1 MRTIALITLTTM
13 LACETTDAETEET
26 TDDTTARQVP
36 DGMTDF
42 SEEEELA
49 GGMPKHGDE
58 FTWFENFENFES
70 AEQQPTEWRAARVKT
85 GVYMA
90 TIDEVYANECS
101 PLKPGDEFGARV
113 RKDAEGQ
120 TILNRGLLEADGH
133 RLRYNRVKDAPLRDY
148 EDCFVVEIT
157 DGMGTLEDNRTMQM
171 DFKISVTL
179 EGSDC
184 PVADPCVDSYS
195 TYLDYQPP
203 LEDLIDD
210 LHEFESPLD

>member
-13 LACETTDAETEET
+13 LACESTEVDLDETSS
-26 TDDTTARQVP
+26 DTTARQTP
-36 DGMTDF
+36 DGMNDF
-42 SEEEELA
+42 SADEELA
-49 GGMPKHGDE
+49 GGMPKHSDE
-58 FTWFENFENFES
+58 FTWFENFDS
-70 AEQQPTEWRAARVKT
+70 ADQMPPDWRSARVKA

-113 RKDAEGQ
+113 RRDAEGQ
-120 TILNRGLLEADGH
+120 TILNRGLLEAEGN

-148 EDCFVVEIT
+148 DDCYVVEIT
-157 DGMGTLEDNRTMQM
+157 DGMGTIENNRTMQM
-171 DFKISVTL
+171 NFKISVEL

-184 PVADPCVDSYS
+184 PVVDPCVDSYS

-203 LEDLIDD
+203 LDAPTDD
-210 LHEFESPLD
+210 LEELENPFD